1 MLLDSN
7 YITFGKDKKLYKD
20 KKLSAVGRDSGV
32 GGGSK
37 DKQVVQGDFYLNE
50 IILYDTVMV
59 NT

>member
-20 KKLSAVGRDSGV
+20 KKLSAVGRDLGV

-37 DKQVVQGDFYLNE
+37 NK
-50 IILYDTVMV
+50 
-59 NT
+59 